1 MAAAFLQSRLV
12 EHCQRH
18 SLLARQWRTS
28 RVISQ
33 RCDAGVT
40 PAGSRS
46 RSPPPPG
53 TRTALANTHV
63 AGNSQAASSKYE
75 HGIGEGFSTSG
86 GVELAEAAARLFQQ
100 AIFEAR
106 TMSRMRRLAAS
117 L

>member
-1 MAAAFLQSRLV
+1 MRALRQQALG
-12 EHCQRH
+12 
-18 SLLARQWRTS
+18 LAVNASASEDEGIAEERN
-28 RVISQ
+28 
-33 RCDAGVT
+33 
-40 PAGSRS
+40 
-46 RSPPPPG
+46 PPPRPHPVH
-53 TRTALANTHV
+53 APPSPTHA
-63 AGNSQAASSKYE
+63 AGNGQAASSKYE